1 LRFSDSYLPTEFLA
15 FRERLA
21 AECKRLCWDK
31 TDLNNFALQT
41 IGNDVQ
47 NDMDKPDWEYLL
59 AQIGDLPTP
68 PGRGRA
74 TEQDAQTAKDQVR
87 TATVHTD
94 LLSLA
99 TFEELHGLY
108 RTMSKR
114 LHPDA
119 GGDVVKMREL
129 NLIWEQLEK
138 QNGTR

>member
-1 LRFSDSYLPTEFLA
+1 MRFSDSYLPTEFLA

-21 AECKRLCWDK
+21 AECKRLRWDK

-68 PGRGRA
+68 PRDRA
-74 TEQDAQTAKDQVR
+74 AEQEPQPARKADS
-87 TATVHTD
+87 VHAD

-99 TFEELHGLY
+99 TFDELHNLY
-108 RTMSKR
+108 RMICEA
-114 LHPDA
+114 LHPDM
-119 GGDVVKMREL
+119 GGDTAKMREL
-129 NLIWEQLEK
+129 NQIWESLEK
-138 QNGTR
+138 QHGTR